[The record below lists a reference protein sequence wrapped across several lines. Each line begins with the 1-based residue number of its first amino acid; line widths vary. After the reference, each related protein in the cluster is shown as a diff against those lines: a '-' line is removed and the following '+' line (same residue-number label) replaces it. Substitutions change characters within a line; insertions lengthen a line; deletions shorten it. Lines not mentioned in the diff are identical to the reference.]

1 MLNWSPSDAIVAR
14 KIKNG
19 TGTNGIKE
27 PKKLIRLKPKYP
39 NSGEKGRRSVKSTNH
54 SFFTR
59 YLTIKKSE
67 NSHYNSKI
75 IKISYFVTYLKLVK
89 RSFDQTCNMIA
100 KISSYIRFVAVVG
113 SGGEL
118 LSHYRRSRLKPL
130 LNAKNT
136 KYQFSHI
143 AIKTDLEAFF
153 DKSLGPI
160 EFEWE
165 ERKKVQ
171 TISFALKKNR
181 IWVSIDKKV
190 VRSEVLRIID
200 SCLPLVKLYS

>member
-1 MLNWSPSDAIVAR
+1 
-14 KIKNG
+14 
-19 TGTNGIKE
+19 
-27 PKKLIRLKPKYP
+27 
-39 NSGEKGRRSVKSTNH
+39 
-54 SFFTR
+54 
-59 YLTIKKSE
+59 
-67 NSHYNSKI
+67 
-75 IKISYFVTYLKLVK
+75 
-89 RSFDQTCNMIA
+89 MIA
-100 KISSYIRFVAVVG
+100 KISPYIRFVAVVG

-118 LSHYRRSRLKPL
+118 LSYYRRSNLKPL

-171 TISFALKKNR
+171 TISFALKRNR